1 MLLYLPAIYDY
12 RAIGYRIT
20 DTVSHLFRQFLKADR
35 SQKNVYGRD
44 TGQES
49 ISDRV
54 MRPALS
60 EQCPKGA
67 ANLVPL
73 AAAPERKRVTLDPVR
88 CHGPLTA
95 FRKPLCRSQ
104 NVPPEPTHN
113 GTTNQNLAQPE
124 Q

>member
-1 MLLYLPAIYDY
+1 M
-12 RAIGYRIT
+12 
-20 DTVSHLFRQFLKADR
+20 KADR
-35 SQKNVYGRD
+35 SQKNVDGRD

-88 CHGPLTA
+88 CHGPSQPSVSHPAGARMFHQSQCLTA
-95 FRKPLCRSQ
+95 
-104 NVPPEPTHN
+104 T
-113 GTTNQNLAQPE
+113 
-124 Q
+124 